1 MIYYLYNIIYCIV
14 LYFVILYYII
24 YYINIYYLYKL
35 GYSYVW
41 NYMWGFRQQTTS
53 VTVTVGLFEDRW
65 RFQYG
70 THTHIYTYTNC
81 IIYLYLIY
89 TVYIYKQ
96 CTELHT
102 YHLSG
107 HKNSGSKSVRI
118 THWTGVR
125 VNQQKYLPPVIHN
138 IASIHDT

>member
-1 MIYYLYNIIYCIV
+1 MYYIL
-14 LYFVILYYII
+14 LYYII
-24 YYINIYYLYKL
+24 LFYIIYIIYINLVIA
-35 GYSYVW
+35 
-41 NYMWGFRQQTTS
+41 TCEIIC
-53 VTVTVGLFEDRW
+53 EDFGNKQHLSQSQLDFLRIDED
-65 RFQYG
+65 FNMA
-70 THTHIYTYTNC
+70 HTHIF
-81 IIYLYLIY
+81 IYIYVYQLYYISIFDIY
-89 TVYIYKQ
+89 SIYIYKQ

-125 VNQQKYLPPVIHN
+125 VNQQKYPPPVIHN